1 MAWPRSSS
9 AGAATAIGDKTT
21 RLYHAAASDTLP
33 AEHNCVDFETQE
45 EASTVSLESAEN
57 EGLGSAGP

>member
-21 RLYHAAASDTLP
+21 RLYHAATSDTLP
-33 AEHNCVDFETQE
+33 EERACVPFETQE
-45 EASTVSLESAEN
+45 EANAVRFEPAEN